1 MRFAILACAV
11 LSAGPARAAAIS
23 VQSAG
28 SEKPAVVVVQGTLD
42 VADGERFFTKIAPLA
57 TAMVRFQ
64 SNGGSVVTGI
74 QIGEMIRLRQ
84 FHTLVPA
91 GARCASACALAWLGG
106 TRRFMGPGARIG
118 LPAASDPKS
127 GQVTGVGNA
136 LLGAYLNRVGLS
148 YSAVIYVAQ
157 ARPDS
162 VTWLSFADAKR
173 LGIEVTLLKSAAGK
187 RDLPVQTRVGAAR
200 FRRLIRPGSAV
211 RSATPQPRPGE
222 QAGGARRVP
231 RRGRRLALRR
241 PGRIAAED
249 RQPGCARWLLPGR
262 APDRRDP
269 AVHSCPVRGR
279 GSISRRSPS
288 PQWTIRSQYRQR
300 SQMRSAAARRRTMRP
315 PGTPPAA
322 GRQTPR
328 RPAGRRGP
336 TASDWRSPSS
346 QKSAG
351 SRLPPRG
358 RTDR

>member
-74 QIGEMIRLRQ
+74 QIGEMIRLKE

-118 LPAASDPKS
+118 LHAASDPKS

-187 RDLPVQTRVGAAR
+187 RDLPVQTRVGAAVSDG
-200 FRRLIRPGSAV
+200 LSGP
-211 RSATPQPRPGE
+211 
-222 QAGGARRVP
+222 
-231 RRGRRLALRR
+231 ALR
-241 PGRIAAED
+241 
-249 RQPGCARWLLPGR
+249 
-262 APDRRDP
+262 
-269 AVHSCPVRGR
+269 
-279 GSISRRSPS
+279 
-288 PQWTIRSQYRQR
+288 
-300 SQMRSAAARRRTMRP
+300 
-315 PGTPPAA
+315 
-322 GRQTPR
+322 
-328 RPAGRRGP
+328 
-336 TASDWRSPSS
+336 
-346 QKSAG
+346 
-351 SRLPPRG
+351 
-358 RTDR
+358 